1 MPMTASN
8 HSSQAPLFVVFNRA
22 SGHGDR
28 DEVGPAVE
36 TACAAVGRRCVLLP
50 VESPG
55 RLAEI
60 AGEAVR
66 RARDEGGI
74 VVAAGGDGTI
84 NGVAQAVLGSG
95 CAFGVLPRGTFN
107 YFARTHGIP
116 ADLDGALRVLLHE
129 RPMPAQVG
137 LVNDRVFLV
146 NASLGLYPQLLEDR
160 ESWKQQFGR
169 SRLVALG
176 AGIATLLRGHRSL
189 RLTIEQ
195 HGQPRHVRT
204 PTLFVG
210 NNALQMEQVGLPE
223 SRAIDGGALA
233 GVMLKRVGRGTLL
246 WLLACGALGKL
257 GEADQVEN
265 FPFRRLT
272 VRGRAFGARRIK
284 VATDGEVMWMR
295 LPLRFEVAADTLPL
309 IRPPG
314 LAEERREAQAAGGA
328 TDSAPA
334 SSPRSAQVADYR
346 ADQQSGAPTGTT
358 AEDAQG
364 SMERGR

>member
-1 MPMTASN
+1 MS
-8 HSSQAPLFVVFNRA
+8 APAVVTTLPPFFVVFNRA

-28 DEVGPAVE
+28 DELGPAVE
-36 TACAAVGRRCVLLP
+36 SACAAAGRRCELLP
-50 VESPG
+50 VEQPG
-55 RLAEI
+55 QLAET
-60 AGEAVR
+60 AREAVR
-66 RARDEGGI
+66 RARAVDGV

-84 NGVAQAVLGSG
+84 NCVAQAVLGSG

-116 ADLDGALRVLLHE
+116 SELDGALRVLLHE
-129 RPMPAQVG
+129 QPIPAQVG
-137 LVNDRVFLV
+137 LLNDRVFLV

-160 ESWKQQFGR
+160 EGWKQRFGR

-176 AGIATLLRGHRSL
+176 AGIATILRGHRSL
-189 RLTIEQ
+189 RLSIEL
-195 HGQPRHVRT
+195 HGQPRQVRT

-233 GVMLKRVGRGTLL
+233 GVMLKRVGRGTLM

-265 FPFRRLT
+265 FSFRRLT
-272 VRGRAFGARRIK
+272 VRTRTFGARRIK
-284 VATDGEVMWMR
+284 VATDGEVLWMP
-295 LPLRFEVAADTLPL
+295 LPLRFEVAPHPLLL

-314 LAEERREAQAAGGA
+314 LAQERREAQN
-328 TDSAPA
+328 T
-334 SSPRSAQVADYR
+334 
-346 ADQQSGAPTGTT
+346 
-358 AEDAQG
+358 EDALEG
-364 SMERGR
+364 GR